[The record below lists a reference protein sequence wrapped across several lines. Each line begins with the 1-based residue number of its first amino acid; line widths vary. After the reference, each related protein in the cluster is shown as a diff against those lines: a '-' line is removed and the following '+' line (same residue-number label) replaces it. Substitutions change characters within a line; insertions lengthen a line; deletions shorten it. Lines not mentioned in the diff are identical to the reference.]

1 VSIRRS
7 SAPEIDGLIA
17 ELAADNPVR
26 REAAVARLTVIGAR
40 AIDRLVAVVDSR
52 AATSA
57 RVAALRILAGI
68 ANVRGLDAAL
78 GAARDPDPAVASA
91 ALSTAQAFL
100 HGVRGTDVVDKLTH
114 AVVDTSRPRQVRL
127 AAMDAL
133 SELKASTLKP
143 LWKALADDPDPDVR
157 ARAQSAESGG
167 TPPDA
172 SVESDGAIA
181 FAEGALPDDPIAVG
195 RAVTVHGTR
204 IALPDLHRLVE
215 QIREREATAS
225 ADRRADWITTRAA
238 VHLALANRGSRLALY
253 DLRESLESATA
264 PLPVGFLAA
273 LTVVGDVSCLE
284 AIASAYAKAG
294 RSKEGGSDWW
304 HEHLAKAFRAVV
316 KRENITRRHAVMKK
330 IDKRWGDAVSQLW
343 REASASRSRA

>member
-26 REAAVARLTVIGAR
+26 REAAVARLTVIGPR
-40 AIDRLVAVVDSR
+40 AIDRLIAVVDSR

-57 RVAALRILAGI
+57 RVAALRTLAGI

-100 HGVRGTDVVDKLTH
+100 HGVRGTDVVDELTH
-114 AVVDTSRPRQVRL
+114 AVVDPSRPREVRL

-143 LWKALADDPDPDVR
+143 LWKALANDPDPEVR
-157 ARAQSAESGG
+157 ARAQPARTRG
-167 TPPDA
+167 TPHS
-172 SVESDGAIA
+172 SVESNDAIA
-181 FAEGALPDDPIAVG
+181 FGDGVLPDDPFAVG
-195 RAVTVHGTR
+195 RAVTAHGTR
-204 IALPDLHRLVE
+204 LALPDLHRLVE

-225 ADRRADWITTRAA
+225 ADRRAEWITTRAA

-253 DLRESLESATA
+253 DLRESLERATA

-273 LTVVGDVSCLE
+273 LTVVGDASCLE
-284 AIASAYAKAG
+284 AIANAYVKAG
-294 RSKEGGSDWW
+294 HSKEGGSDWW

-316 KRENITRRHAVMKK
+316 KRENITRRHAVVKK
-330 IDKRWGDAVSQLW
+330 IEKRWGDAVSRLW
-343 REASASRSRA
+343 PRR